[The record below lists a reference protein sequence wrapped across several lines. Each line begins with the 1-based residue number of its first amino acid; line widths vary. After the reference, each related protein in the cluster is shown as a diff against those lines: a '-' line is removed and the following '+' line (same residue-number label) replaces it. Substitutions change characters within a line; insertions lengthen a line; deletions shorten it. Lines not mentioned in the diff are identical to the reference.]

1 MDLLNKSLSLIRH
14 WSKSIQSIPE
24 RFRNWRTEFK
34 WPALNQWRQFFTV
47 INRRERHWLAITA
60 LGALA
65 GFLILVTLL
74 YLALTSVRPD
84 TGGSINI
91 GVIGSPR
98 FLNPALNQVN
108 DADRD
113 LSTIIFS
120 GLLKY
125 DSQGNLINDL
135 TDKYAVGDNGK
146 TYEFT
151 IKQNAKW
158 HDGQPLTVDDIIFT
172 IQTIQNSEYRSPIR
186 ALWQGIEV
194 EKIDDYNLRFRLKNA
209 YAMFLN
215 NLTFGILP
223 RHLWQ
228 DVTPSQFALNELNQ
242 KPIGSGPYRFV
253 KFQKDSK
260 GAIKLIELSAFSDY
274 FGGEAF
280 ITTINFYFYSSENE
294 AYTAYKKGEV
304 DVFNFVSAKNFTDL
318 KNRDF
323 GDANIYAVSLPRYFA
338 VFFNQSQNKFLADKT
353 VRQALTYA
361 TDKKEIIDSVFGGY
375 GLAATSP
382 LLPGMTG
389 YSDQVTTFDF
399 ALDHAKNLLAAAGW
413 KDVDNDGVL
422 EIGKNNEKLEISLTT
437 IDWPE
442 LTQTAQILQ
451 SQWQKL
457 GAKVDLDIKD
467 TTKIQSDVIKPRQYQ
482 ALLFGEVLGEE
493 PDLFHFWHSSQKKD
507 PGLNLS
513 LYENSEADKLLS
525 SVMEDLDKN
534 SRAQKNQRIINL
546 IINDV
551 PAIFLFSPDYLLIAK
566 KNIKGI
572 ELKNMDSPYSRFAE
586 LNLWYLKTHRSF
598 FK

>member
-1 MDLLNKSLSLIRH
+1 
-14 WSKSIQSIPE
+14 
-24 RFRNWRTEFK
+24 
-34 WPALNQWRQFFTV
+34 
-47 INRRERHWLAITA
+47 
-60 LGALA
+60 
-65 GFLILVTLL
+65 
-74 YLALTSVRPD
+74 
-84 TGGSINI
+84 
-91 GVIGSPR
+91 
-98 FLNPALNQVN
+98 
-108 DADRD
+108 
-113 LSTIIFS
+113 
-120 GLLKY
+120 
-125 DSQGNLINDL
+125 
-135 TDKYAVGDNGK
+135 
-146 TYEFT
+146 
-151 IKQNAKW
+151 
-158 HDGQPLTVDDIIFT
+158 
-172 IQTIQNSEYRSPIR
+172 
-186 ALWQGIEV
+186 
-194 EKIDDYNLRFRLKNA
+194 
-209 YAMFLN
+209 
-215 NLTFGILP
+215 
-223 RHLWQ
+223 
-228 DVTPSQFALNELNQ
+228 
-242 KPIGSGPYRFV
+242 
-253 KFQKDSK
+253 
-260 GAIKLIELSAFSDY
+260 
-274 FGGEAF
+274 
-280 ITTINFYFYSSENE
+280 
-294 AYTAYKKGEV
+294 
-304 DVFNFVSAKNFTDL
+304 
-318 KNRDF
+318 
-323 GDANIYAVSLPRYFA
+323 
-338 VFFNQSQNKFLADKT
+338 
-353 VRQALTYA
+353 
-361 TDKKEIIDSVFGGY
+361 
-375 GLAATSP
+375 
-382 LLPGMTG
+382 MTG